1 MNESD
6 EVLPMSFN
14 ELGDGASLAFGSGT
28 RELTFYCSS
37 GSSANLDPAQ
47 EQIRLL
53 NNGLR
58 GIRDEQ
64 ELLMMRET
72 QHRQSKSFLQSLPY
86 F

>member
-1 MNESD
+1 MNLVMAPLWPLET
-6 EVLPMSFN
+6 VL
-14 ELGDGASLAFGSGT
+14 
-28 RELTFYCSS
+28 ELTFYCSL

-72 QHRQSKSFLQSLPY
+72 QHRQSKSVLQSLL
-86 F
+86 FF